1 MKKILL
7 ILTATCIGFAVNA
20 QPPKVPADK
29 GATFGEAKG
38 VTADNAIT
46 VEELTAKLKGKEGK
60 MDVKIKGKVTEVCQ
74 EMGCWIKVQSTNGE
88 MTVRMKDH
96 KFFVPAILH
105 GKNIII
111 DGTAE
116 EKVTSVET
124 LKDMASDAGKSKEE
138 VAKIKEPKKE
148 IVIQAKGILVL

>member
-1 MKKILL
+1 MKKILT
-7 ILTATCIGFAVNA
+7 ILAATCIGFAVNA

-29 GATFGEAKG
+29 GATFGAEG

-46 VEELTAKLKGKEGK
+46 VEQLVSNLKGKEGK
-60 MDVKIKGKVTEVCQ
+60 VDVKIKGKVTEVCQ
-74 EMGCWIKVQSTNGE
+74 EMGCWIKVQSTNGD

-96 KFFVPAILH
+96 KFFVPVVLS
-105 GKNIII
+105 GKTIVI

-116 EKVTSVET
+116 EKITTVESQKH
-124 LKDMASDAGKSKEE
+124 LLEDAGKSKEE
-138 VAKIKEPKKE
+138 IAKITKPKKE